1 MRRFIAARLVAASIA
16 AAAALLGCAT
26 LPEVH
31 PWFNAAGEKGPTTV
45 VGRRGPLSAE
55 RAEAVLA
62 RLGKGSD
69 VMARHA
75 AIEEEASGTPLILGN
90 VASVIYDGPAFY
102 RSMFEAIEAARDHV
116 NVEFYIVED
125 DEVGMKFAD
134 ALLRKAKEGLSVN
147 LMYDSVG
154 SIDTAP
160 EYFARLRKGGVN
172 VVEYNPVNPLR
183 ARTGWRLNNR
193 NHRKV
198 VVVDGRV
205 AYTGGINISGV
216 YSAGSSPGDRGVRPS
231 GSARLGSRPG
241 SAPEGRAR
249 EVGWRDTNVRIEGP
263 AVAQFQ
269 RLFIETW
276 EKQKGPAL
284 PQRDW
289 YPKVE
294 RAGKNPV
301 RVVASGP
308 RDPVPAIYVS
318 LLSAIA
324 HAETSVRITMAYFVP
339 DPQTIEVLKAA
350 AARGVEV
357 TLVLPSYTDFWP
369 VFHAGRTHYSD
380 LLAGGVR
387 IYERQKAL
395 LHAKSVVIDGVWS
408 TIGSSNMD
416 WRSFLHNE
424 ELNAVI
430 LGSDFGKQ
438 MEAMFERDLAESIL
452 IDRETWEQRPIGVRM
467 REWAARVWEYWL

>member
-1 MRRFIAARLVAASIA
+1 MRRYDCVRFSAASIA
-16 AAAALLGCAT
+16 AALVLLGCAT

-31 PWFNAAGEKGPTTV
+31 PWFSTADEKGSATV

-55 RAEAVLA
+55 RAAAVLA

-75 AIEEEASGTPLILGN
+75 AIEEEASGAPLILGN
-90 VASVIYDGPAFY
+90 AASVLYDGPAFY
-102 RSMFEAIEAARDHV
+102 RSMFEAIEGARDHV

-125 DEVGMKFAD
+125 DEVGMRFAD

-154 SIDTAP
+154 SSDTAP
-160 EYFARLRKGGVN
+160 EYFARLRAGGVK

-183 ARTGWRLNNR
+183 MRTEWRLNNR

-198 VVVDGRV
+198 VIVDGRV
-205 AYTGGINISGV
+205 AYTGGINISSV
-216 YSAGSSPGDRGVRPS
+216 YSTGSSPGAGRVRPS
-231 GSARLGSRPG
+231 GSDGIGSRFG

-263 AVAQFQ
+263 AVAQMQ
-269 RLFIETW
+269 RLFVETW
-276 EKQKGPAL
+276 EKQKGPPL

-301 RVVASGP
+301 RVIASGP

-324 HAETSVRITMAYFVP
+324 HAETSVHITMAYFVP
-339 DPQTIEVLKAA
+339 DPQTIDALKAA

-408 TIGSSNMD
+408 TVGSSNID

-430 LGSDFGKQ
+430 LGSDFGSQ
-438 MEAMFERDLAESIL
+438 MEAMFERDLAESVA
-452 IDRETWEQRPIGVRM
+452 IDRETWERRPIGVRM